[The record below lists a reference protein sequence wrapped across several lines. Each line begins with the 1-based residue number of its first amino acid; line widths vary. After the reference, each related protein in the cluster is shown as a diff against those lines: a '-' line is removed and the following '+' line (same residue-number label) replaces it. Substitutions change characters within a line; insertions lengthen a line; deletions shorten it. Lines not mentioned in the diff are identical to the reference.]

1 MGVGRGEERQL
12 VLDLH
17 EEPAEGLLAAAGRTW
32 LDRGA
37 AAARETAS
45 WHGAELL
52 ACPEGREA
60 LRAGPGRKERT
71 GLKSCTGRG
80 W

>member
-12 VLDLH
+12 VLDQH
-17 EEPAEGLLAAAGRTW
+17 EEPGAGLLAAAGRAW
-32 LDRGA
+32 LDREA

-45 WHGAELL
+45 WHGVELL
-52 ACPEGREA
+52 AGPEGREA

-71 GLKSCTGRG
+71 ELESCTD
-80 W
+80 